1 MEKRLRELA
10 ERAYA
15 ESRYTFTDFLDMAQL
30 GVFMAMKQE
39 LSYAGP
45 EAFGGIEGA
54 ERCMV
59 RFGSEQLCGYEQP
72 FPIEMLL
79 ITPVNAKFAEALT
92 HRDFLGS
99 ILGLGL
105 ERSKIGDLIVQ
116 DGECAAF
123 VHEDIA
129 EYIARNLITVRRTNM
144 HVERGADLPE
154 NLRPRTQ
161 RRSLNVSS
169 SRLDAVIARCFNMPR
184 EKAQA
189 LIREGRVF
197 VNGLNAVRSGREL
210 HTGDVISVRGSGKFI
225 FAGETGRTRKDRL
238 SVDIDLYI

>member
-30 GVFMAMKQE
+30 GIFAAMKQE

-45 EAFGGIEGA
+45 EAFGGIPGA

-79 ITPVNAKFAEALT
+79 IRPVNEKFAEKLT

-105 ERSKIGDLIVQ
+105 ERSKIGDLIVK

-129 EYIARNLITVRRTNM
+129 AYIADNLVTVRRTNV
-144 HVERGADLPE
+144 HVERGAALPE
-154 NLRPRTQ
+154 NLSPRTE

-169 SRLDAVIARCFNMPR
+169 SRLDAVIARCYNMPR

-189 LIREGRVF
+189 LIKEGRVF
-197 VNGLNAVRSGREL
+197 VNGLNAARSGKELRE
-210 HTGDVISVRGSGKFI
+210 GDVVSVRGSGKFI

-238 SVDIDLYI
+238 SVDIDQYI